1 MDRGVDHSPIRE
13 PCTFLLRASENAG
26 PGDEG
31 RRPHSI
37 DAHLGQSPDAV
48 ETDTVETDT
57 GRGEGKGANM
67 GRLKKQLQSA
77 AFSTSQAPLPVHPAG
92 RKTGIASQ
100 RLPPG

>member
-1 MDRGVDHSPIRE
+1 MKGRWTGGVDHSPIRV

-48 ETDTVETDT
+48 GTDT
-57 GRGEGKGANM
+57 GRGEGKGANV

-92 RKTGIASQ
+92 RKTGIARQ